1 MRRDRAALRVDLG
14 WPIPKDS
21 FVMSDHDKPL
31 GDLQL
36 EAELLRRR
44 VKSLEESLRAIPPWA
59 IPPDWPASGS
69 RSSDDELLE
78 IVTSREKQLVE
89 SFDGVPEELIAILPV
104 AARMQPPRTL
114 GTANA
119 SSGWYPQIE
128 RAGLLHLRD
137 GFIGDNVVFD
147 ADRYYGFGRWW
158 LGDGWGMY
166 RDAQR
171 VQRID
176 AGVSI
181 AAWGGEAFQHFIIDV
196 LPRLAAVIDLL
207 EEPQFA
213 HLKIVSHLEGAAFIR
228 WFWRRLGLED
238 RVVQKPINSEE
249 GWVIHADAALYPEF
263 EPGLGV
269 YGVYP
274 RNLLRPLQHR
284 LGLLARGDQDLVLYL
299 HRGEQMLR
307 SVANADDLLARIRE
321 VLSGTPYRLEVLE
334 SSGDFDADVAT
345 FARAKIIIGPHG
357 GALANMAFA
366 RPGAHVIEFLPIY
379 RLYQENKDPRPMY
392 WGLAQ
397 AAGLHYW
404 SVEPRNFDF
413 DGCGMVVDG
422 DELAQVIKAILG
434 GRRGGE

>member
-1 MRRDRAALRVDLG
+1 
-14 WPIPKDS
+14 
-21 FVMSDHDKPL
+21 MSDHDKSL
-31 GDLQL
+31 DELQL

-44 VKSLEESLRAIPPWA
+44 VKSLEESLRAIPPWTV
-59 IPPDWPASGS
+59 PLDWPASGS
-69 RSSDDELLE
+69 RSADDELLK
-78 IVTSREKQLVE
+78 IVTAREKQLVE
-89 SFDGVPEELIAILPV
+89 KFDRVPDDLIAVAPV
-104 AARMQPPRTL
+104 ATCMQPPRTL
-114 GTANA
+114 GAANA
-119 SSGWYPQIE
+119 SGGWYPQIE

-147 ADRYYGFGRWW
+147 AERYYGFGRWW

-181 AAWGGEAFQHFIIDV
+181 AAWGGEAFQHFVIDA

-207 EEPQFA
+207 EEPRFA
-213 HLKIVSHLEGAAFIR
+213 HVSIVSHWGGAAFIR

-249 GWVIHADAALYPEF
+249 GWVIHAGAALYPEF

-274 RNLLRPLQHR
+274 RNLLRPVQQR
-284 LGLLARGDQDLVLYL
+284 LGLLSRRDQDLVLYL
-299 HRGEQMLR
+299 HRTEPMLR
-307 SVANADDLLARIRE
+307 TVANVDDLLASIGD
-321 VLSGTPYRLEVLE
+321 VLAGTPCNLEVFK
-334 SSGDFDADVAT
+334 SSGNFEADMAT

-366 RPGAHVIEFLPIY
+366 QPGTHVVEFLPIY
-379 RLYQENKDPRPMY
+379 RLYQESKDPRPMY

-413 DGCGMVVDG
+413 DGRGMVVDG

-434 GRRGGE
+434 GRPGGE